1 MVPMA
6 ASVFVD
12 TNVLLRF
19 ILSGLK
25 DPRDEQ
31 RCKDQLNRYFGM
43 GTELWISGQVIREFC
58 VQATRRGKKQFLEVP
73 LTSQQVVHRVVS
85 FPKLFQIA
93 DETPAVRE
101 KFIEL
106 LDNHKVP
113 SKQIHDANIAA
124 TMIVND
130 ISTLCT
136 LNRKDF
142 NRYRRKGLFEIEAP
156 QANPA

>member
-1 MVPMA
+1 MA
-6 ASVFVD
+6 ARVFVD

-19 ILSGLK
+19 TLSGLK

-73 LTSQQVVHRVVS
+73 LTSQQVVPLVES
-85 FPKLFQIA
+85 FPPRFRIA
-93 DETPAVRE
+93 EETPAVRE
-101 KFIEL
+101 KFVEL
-106 LDNHKVP
+106 LRTFRVP

-130 ISTLCT
+130 INMLCT

-142 NRYRRKGLFEIEAP
+142 NRYRRKDLLDLEVP
-156 QANPA
+156 QA